1 VFCVPWR
8 RGLQWSSDN
17 GGVYL
22 RSGSVSPQTRATADA
37 YGERSLPGAGHPLHA
52 RRSLLD
58 GVDLLNLRATARVVL
73 EEVGYPLNYT
83 VIIELAP
90 EAGCP
95 TSR

>member
-1 VFCVPWR
+1 VGAFPHR
-8 RGLQWSSDN
+8 HER
-17 GGVYL
+17 
-22 RSGSVSPQTRATADA
+22 PPMPTANA
-37 YGERSLPGAGHPLHA
+37 RYPGRHPLHA

-95 TSR
+95 TNR